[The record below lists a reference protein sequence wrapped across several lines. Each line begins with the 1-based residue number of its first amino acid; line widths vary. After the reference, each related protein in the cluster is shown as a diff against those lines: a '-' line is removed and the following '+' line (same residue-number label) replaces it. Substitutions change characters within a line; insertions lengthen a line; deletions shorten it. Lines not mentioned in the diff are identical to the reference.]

1 MKTLQEQYNLIK
13 EGKGNKDFFMKS
25 VRNIFPEY
33 VNQYTSY
40 DDAVGILKNKSI
52 LSEGIGGVVTK
63 GKTPDWHSIFN
74 ENMNKLKE
82 DDTAKN
88 QENIKKAVE
97 YYNQN
102 AGRVSMKDAAS
113 KFNVGE
119 FDVVMALQQG
129 ATSGIK
135 FENTTEAKKAKP
147 DFLDLDND
155 GNKKESMKQAAKDAK
170 KPQNEGEEE
179 DDAQYEEMI
188 AQYELLKKN
197 IEDFGL
203 QYLKNLTEAKEAK
216 AIEKETTKEVTDM
229 ATQGYDYKDPKNID
243 NVYGQAFLVGYYA
256 EIKDPKNKDKSV
268 DEVKSIVA
276 KNLVKNIN
284 HYVENA
290 QFGIKGIGYTTDAPG
305 LGESKPAK
313 GKYKSS
319 GYGNLSESAMYD
331 DSDGDRDSDME
342 SMAQANEYYEKGLE
356 AYSEGDLTKAE
367 EYYQAALKAGA
378 WLGWTEV
385 DLPPYNSMNESL
397 EESKLRSTISTLI
410 KEALNMKE
418 IEEVGEDAKKKAMG
432 KKIDEEITK
441 RKKKLKA
448 LTTLTELEEDSVNP
462 KKIKE
467 LNADIKKLESAKKK
481 LNKGKKDVD
490 EALFD
495 DPTTSTDKPVVATS
509 SASTTALKKAG
520 MKEIPGTKDAK

>member
-1 MKTLQEQYNLIK
+1 
-13 EGKGNKDFFMKS
+13 
-25 VRNIFPEY
+25 
-33 VNQYTSY
+33 
-40 DDAVGILKNKSI
+40 
-52 LSEGIGGVVTK
+52 
-63 GKTPDWHSIFN
+63 
-74 ENMNKLKE
+74 MNKLKE

-147 DFLDLDND
+147 DFLDLDKD

-342 SMAQANEYYEKGLE
+342 SMVQAK
-356 AYSEGDLTKAE
+356 
-367 EYYQAALKAGA
+367 
-378 WLGWTEV
+378 LGWTEV
-385 DLPPYNSMNESL
+385 DFPPYDSMNESL

-432 KKIDEEITK
+432 KKIDDEITK

-467 LNADIKKLESAKKK
+467 LNSDIKKLESAKKK

-520 MKEIPGTKDAK
+520 MKENPGTKDVK

>member
-147 DFLDLDND
+147 DFLDLDKD

-342 SMAQANEYYEKGLE
+342 SMVQAK
-356 AYSEGDLTKAE
+356 
-367 EYYQAALKAGA
+367 
-378 WLGWTEV
+378 LGWTEV
-385 DLPPYNSMNESL
+385 DFPPYDSMNESL

-432 KKIDEEITK
+432 KKIDDEITK

-467 LNADIKKLESAKKK
+467 LNSDIKKLESAKKK

-520 MKEIPGTKDAK
+520 MKENPGTKDVK

>member
-40 DDAVGILKNKSI
+40 NDAINILKNKSI

-63 GKTPDWHSIFN
+63 GKTPDWHSIF
-74 ENMNKLKE
+74 K
-82 DDTAKN
+82 
-88 QENIKKAVE
+88 ENINNLTEVE
-97 YYNQN
+97 
-102 AGRVSMKDAAS
+102 
-113 KFNVGE
+113 
-119 FDVVMALQQG
+119 
-129 ATSGIK
+129 
-135 FENTTEAKKAKP
+135 EAKKAKP
-147 DFLDLDND
+147 DFLDLDKD
-155 GNKKESMKQAAKDAK
+155 GDKKESMKKAAKDAK
-170 KPQNEGEEE
+170 KPQNEGEDEKDILKLRDLMLKAEKGDTQATQTLAMLMTKLEE
-179 DDAQYEEMI
+179 GGGDEDEQYKEMI

-229 ATQGYDYKDPKNID
+229 ATQGYDYKDLKNID

-256 EIKDPKNKDKSV
+256 EMKDSKNKDKSV
-268 DEVKSIVA
+268 DELKSVVA
-276 KNLVKNIN
+276 KNLLKDVN
-284 HYVENA
+284 HYVKNG
-290 QFGIKGIGYTTDAPG
+290 QFGIKGIGYTVDAPG
-305 LGESKPAK
+305 LGEPKPAK

-319 GYGNLSESAMYD
+319 GYGNLSESAMYG
-331 DSDGDRDSDME
+331 DSDGDLDFDME
-342 SMAQANEYYEKGLE
+342 SEIEANEYYDRGLQ
-356 AYSEGDLTKAE
+356 AYSEGDLLKAE
-367 EYYQAALKAGA
+367 KYYQAALKAGS
-378 WLGWTEV
+378 WLGWTEQ
-385 DLPPYNSMNESL
+385 DLPPYDTMTENQFESL

-432 KKIDEEITK
+432 KKIDDEITK

-481 LNKGKKDVD
+481 LNKGKKDDVD

-495 DPTTSTDKPVVATS
+495 DPTSTTDKPVVATS